1 MTSDSVTAYL
11 GLGSNEGNR
20 HHYLLEAIQILNQ
33 HDEVHVANQSMVHE
47 TAPVSHI
54 EQGDF
59 LNQVVHVETA
69 LDPPSLLRVCL
80 DTEASLGRV
89 REERWGP
96 RTIDIDILFYGDEII
111 QLNGLTIPH
120 PEVHK
125 RSFMLTPLAEIAP
138 EHVHPVLKSS
148 IAAMLQLL

>member
-20 HHYLLEAIQILNQ
+20 HQYLLEAIQILNQ

-80 DTEASLGRV
+80 DTETSLGRV

>member
-20 HHYLLEAIQILNQ
+20 HQYLLEAIQILNQ

-59 LNQVVHVETA
+59 LNQVVQVQTA

>member
-20 HHYLLEAIQILNQ
+20 HQYLLDAIQILDQ
-33 HDEVHVANQSMVHE
+33 HDEVTVSNQSTVHE

-59 LNQVVHVETA
+59 LNQVVQVETR
-69 LDPPSLLRVCL
+69 LDPLSLLRVCL

-111 QLNGLTIPH
+111 ELNGLTIPH

-125 RSFMLTPLAEIAP
+125 RTFMLAPLAEIAP
-138 EHVHPVLKSS
+138 DHAHPVFKSS
-148 IAAMLQLL
+148 IEAMLQMI

>member
-20 HHYLLEAIQILNQ
+20 HQYLLEAIQILNQ

-59 LNQVVHVETA
+59 LNQIVQVETA

>member
-20 HHYLLEAIQILNQ
+20 HQYLLEAIQILNQ

-59 LNQVVHVETA
+59 LNQIVQVETA

-125 RSFMLTPLAEIAP
+125 RSFMLAPLAEIAP

>member
-20 HHYLLEAIQILNQ
+20 HQYLLEAIQILNQ

>member
-20 HHYLLEAIQILNQ
+20 HQYLLEAMQILDQ
-33 HDEVHVANQSMVHE
+33 HDEVHVANQSTVHE

-59 LNQVVHVETA
+59 LNQVVQVETA

-96 RTIDIDILFYGDEII
+96 RTIDIDILFYGYDII
-111 QLNGLTIPH
+111 ELNGLTIPH

>member
-1 MTSDSVTAYL
+1 MHGETVTAYL
-11 GLGSNEGNR
+11 GLGSNEGDR
-20 HHYLLEAIQILNQ
+20 AQFLFDSIQRIGQNEYISVGL
-33 HDEVHVANQSMVHE
+33 QSSVLE

-54 EQGDF
+54 KQSDF
-59 LNQVVHVETA
+59 LNQVIQVMTT
-69 LDPPSLLRVCL
+69 LDPVSLLQVCL

-111 QLNGLTIPH
+111 EMSGLSISH

-125 RSFMLTPLAEIAP
+125 RAFMLTPLSEIAP
-138 EHVHPVLKSS
+138 EHVHPVYKST
-148 IAAMLQLL
+148 IAAMSQLI

>member
-20 HHYLLEAIQILNQ
+20 HQYLLEAIQILNQ

-59 LNQVVHVETA
+59 LNQIVQVETA

-80 DTEASLGRV
+80 DTETSLGRV

>member
-20 HHYLLEAIQILNQ
+20 HQYLLEAIQILDQ
-33 HDEVHVANQSMVHE
+33 HDEVHVANQSTVHE
-47 TAPVSHI
+47 TTPVSHI

-59 LNQVVHVETA
+59 LNQVVQVETA

-96 RTIDIDILFYGDEII
+96 RTIDIDILFYGDDII
-111 QLNGLTIPH
+111 ELNGLTIPH

>member
-20 HHYLLEAIQILNQ
+20 HQYLLDAIQILEQ
-33 HDEVHVANQSMVHE
+33 HDEVTVANQSTVHE

-59 LNQVVHVETA
+59 LNQVVQVETA

-96 RTIDIDILFYGDEII
+96 RTIDIDILFYGDDII
-111 QLNGLTIPH
+111 ELNGLTIPH

>member
-1 MTSDSVTAYL
+1 MS
-11 GLGSNEGNR
+11 
-20 HHYLLEAIQILNQ
+20 
-33 HDEVHVANQSMVHE
+33 VANQSTVHE

-59 LNQVVHVETA
+59 LNQVVQVETT
-69 LDPPSLLRVCL
+69 LDPLSLLRVCL

-96 RTIDIDILFYGDEII
+96 RAIDIDILFYGDEII
-111 QLNGLTIPH
+111 ELNGLTIPH

-138 EHVHPVLKSS
+138 EHAHPVLKSS
-148 IAAMLQLL
+148 IAAMLQLI